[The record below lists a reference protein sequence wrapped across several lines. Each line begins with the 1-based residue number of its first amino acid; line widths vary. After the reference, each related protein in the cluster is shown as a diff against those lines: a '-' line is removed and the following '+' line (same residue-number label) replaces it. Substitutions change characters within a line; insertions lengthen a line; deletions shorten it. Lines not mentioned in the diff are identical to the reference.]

1 MKAINLVAH
10 NLKRLRVRA
19 GFSQD
24 RLALEAEIDRTYV
37 SRIERKLENCSIGV
51 IEKLADAIGCEIIEF
66 FEEPTGAP
74 IPPLKVGRKRK
85 YK

>member
-19 GFSQD
+19 GLSQD

-37 SRIERKLENCSIGV
+37 SRIERRLENCSIGV
-51 IEKLADAIGCEIIEF
+51 VEKLADAIGCRIIEF
-66 FEEPTGAP
+66 FEEPTDEP
-74 IPPLKVGRKRK
+74 IPPLKSGRKRRH
-85 YK
+85 